1 MVAKMGKEK
10 NSIDIDKWIQ
20 LIRCD
25 GIGPIGF
32 ARLLKYFGNIDDAL
46 GASVGKLEQV
56 EGIGPKTAESILAS
70 RDKFDTAKEIQLA
83 EKLGVWIINL
93 EDSRYPAALKRIYD
107 PPPVLYVKGTLKSSD
122 ALAVAIVGTRRC
134 TTYGAEQSSRLGY
147 MLASAGFTIISG
159 MASGIDTAAHLGAI
173 KAAGRT
179 IAVQGCG
186 LATIFPPEN
195 KKLFAQVADF
205 GACISEL
212 PLKFEARSENF
223 PARNRIISGLSMGV
237 IVVESAA
244 IGGAMITASAA
255 VEQNREVMAIPSRI
269 DSPVSTGP
277 HRLIKDGARL
287 VHSIDDVMEALGYI
301 GQGLREHASFA
312 AAKAK
317 EDVQGS
323 LFDVEQLNLSQTEK
337 TVLKNLDFEH
347 VHIDDIIS
355 STNLPAGEINSAL
368 ICLRLKGLINQSPG
382 NMFAKK

>member
-1 MVAKMGKEK
+1 MVTKMGKEQ
-10 NSIDIDKWIQ
+10 NSVDIEKWIQ

-25 GIGPIGF
+25 GIGPVGF
-32 ARLLKYFGNIDDAL
+32 VRLLKYFGNIDDAL
-46 GASVGKLEQV
+46 GASVGKLEKV

-70 RDKFDTAKEIQLA
+70 RDKFDTVKEIRLA

-93 EDSRYPAALKRIYD
+93 EDPRYPAALKRIYD
-107 PPPVLYVKGTLKSSD
+107 PPPVLYVKGALKSSD

-134 TTYGAEQSSRLGY
+134 TIYGSEQSSRFGY

-173 KAAGRT
+173 KADGRT

-186 LATIFPPEN
+186 LATIFPSEN
-195 KKLFAQVADF
+195 KKLFAQVTDC

-212 PLKFEARSENF
+212 PLEFEARSENF

-237 IVVESAA
+237 IVVESATT
-244 IGGAMITASAA
+244 GGAMITASAA

-301 GQGLREHASFA
+301 GQGLREHAGFA

-317 EDVQGS
+317 EDVQGC
-323 LFDVEQLNLSQTEK
+323 LFDVEQLNLSHTEK